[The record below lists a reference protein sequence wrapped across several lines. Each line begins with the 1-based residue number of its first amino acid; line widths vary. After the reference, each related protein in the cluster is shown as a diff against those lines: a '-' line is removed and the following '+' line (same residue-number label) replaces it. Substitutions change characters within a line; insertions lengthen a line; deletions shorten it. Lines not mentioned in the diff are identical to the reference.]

1 MATERQIAANRRN
14 AGKST
19 GPRSRAGK
27 KRARQNAY
35 RHGLAA
41 GPATSAT
48 FIRNVE
54 KLAHKIAGNSTDP
67 IILAHACDAAYAAF
81 DVARV
86 RRVKLALIER
96 ACAWS
101 AGKAAA
107 LQFRSRREAIP

>member
-54 KLAHKIAGNSTDP
+54 KLAREIAGNSTDP
-67 IILAHACDAAYAAF
+67 IIIEHARDAAYAAF
-81 DVARV
+81 DVVRV